1 MDNNDYIDNNDYADI
16 EAGAE
21 QVDEATADAD
31 NTDKA
36 AQPDTFEKVDKED
49 FTGDHD
55 ERLNQFKK
63 RMDAAVEE
71 LEAARVAMDEAD
83 ELLEKQREERNS
95 LVAMVES
102 ESNDRIAAVREE
114 EQTKI
119 DAVKA
124 EEDIKVDNADEVSR
138 AATVAYKDAYDAVVR
153 SGLLTRDT
161 LAALGYTKATRRRV
175 ARKSK

>member
-1 MDNNDYIDNNDYADI
+1 MDNNNDYNEYNDTNDYDV

-21 QVDEATADAD
+21 QTDNTTADEA
-31 NTDKA
+31 
-36 AQPDTFEKVDKED
+36 AQSDTFDKVDKED

-55 ERLNQFKK
+55 ERLSQFKK
-63 RMDAAVEE
+63 RMDAAVDE

-83 ELLEKQREERNS
+83 DLLEKQREERNS
-95 LVAMVES
+95 LVAVVEA
-102 ESNDRIAAVREE
+102 EANERITAVREE
-114 EQTKI
+114 EQAKI

-124 EEDIKVDNADEVSR
+124 EEDIKVDNADEASR
-138 AATVAYKDAYDAVVR
+138 AATVAYKDAYDAVIR